1 MTTKES
7 FLLFFIYAAG
17 AILVIAVGIHPK
29 KEFKVDQNTHESCL
43 YGANRAK
50 EGFVGTQ
57 FENWNFYE
65 TCLLNLYCS
74 GVHECHTK
82 EIHEASSF
90 FLE

>member
-1 MTTKES
+1 MKT
-7 FLLFFIYAAG
+7 FLLFLIYTTAV
-17 AILVIAVGIHPK
+17 IFVIAVGIYPK
-29 KEFKVDQNTHESCL
+29 RSFEVDQNTYESCL
-43 YGANRAK
+43 YGAKRAR

-74 GVHECHTK
+74 GIHECPTK

-90 FLE
+90 FIE